1 MTQPQDK
8 DTLIETLLKTA
19 TDLTK
24 VNHPMVCLVTQ
35 EDDLHVIGSG
45 NTVELAAMVSALID
59 KLPERVM
66 ALLAAE
72 ALERITP
79 PAENT
84 PIN

>member
-1 MTQPQDK
+1 
-8 DTLIETLLKTA
+8 
-19 TDLTK
+19 
-24 VNHPMVCLVTQ
+24 
-35 EDDLHVIGSG
+35 
-45 NTVELAAMVSALID
+45 MVSALID

-84 PIN
+84 PIK

>member
-1 MTQPQDK
+1 
-8 DTLIETLLKTA
+8 
-19 TDLTK
+19 
-24 VNHPMVCLVTQ
+24 MVCLVTQ

-45 NTVELAAMVSALID
+45 NTVELAAMVSTLVD

-66 ALLAAE
+66 ALLGAE